1 MAFCEAVGV
10 GNEPQRSDRE
20 ITDTSVEPAVQFKVI
35 IWGGA
40 EKARIWGPRDLE
52 MNPGTAL
59 TLSAAL
65 GRHVD
70 LSGLFICLL

>member
-20 ITDTSVEPAVQFKVI
+20 ITETSVEPAVRFKEI

-40 EKARIWGPRDLE
+40 EKARFGAR
-52 MNPGTAL
+52 GTWIRIMAPAL

-65 GRHVD
+65 GRDVD